1 MRKDPQEEEH
11 KEKLVNV
18 RLFMDQKNIPHEL
31 YDRIIRYYE
40 FQYKKKRQNSVSSQI
55 DLPRSLRIEVAN
67 ANYREIIDKCVP
79 TGRTLAG
86 CKDHFLNSM
95 LLKLHVSFFQPGDQI
110 VKRDDLPR
118 ELFFVLSGSVQ
129 VIVLSTALLACM
141 CIVTM
146 KHSYVHPTH
155 VSIDLTQNLHIPK
168 RHHLL

>member
-11 KEKLVNV
+11 KEQLVNV

-31 YDRIIRYYE
+31 YDRVIRYYE
-40 FQYKKKRQNSVSSQI
+40 FQYKKNRQNSVSSQI

-67 ANYREIIDKCVP
+67 ANYRELVNKCVT

-118 ELFFVLSGSVQ
+118 ELFFVLTGSVQ
-129 VIVLSTALLACM
+129 VIKITSSVRT
-141 CIVTM
+141 
-146 KHSYVHPTH
+146 HSCVP
-155 VSIDLTQNLHIPK
+155 
-168 RHHLL
+168 